1 MIIPFFHNWSYSS
14 FLHSMGCALLEY
26 HSSTH
31 ACNIGKYIFIQLA
44 FNNWWWVENEMEING
59 KVKWIK
65 RQYSWL
71 IFTFHL
77 GSELWINNWLHIC
90 TNIAWLLCCSSSKM
104 NSADGCANTKIW
116 KKIFGLL
123 IIHMLEGLCWTNL
136 QWFGNEK
143 LLLIRSCI
151 RILLLRKSVF
161 YFPEKIWFSPNSQY
175 LIWLFALN

>member
-104 NSADGCANTKIW
+104 NSADGCTKTKIW

-123 IIHMLEGLCWTNL
+123 IICWKDYV
-136 QWFGNEK
+136 E
-143 LLLIRSCI
+143 LIYNDLVMKSFSSSVHVFVSFSCVRVYFI
-151 RILLLRKSVF
+151 SLRKFGSRPTVN
-161 YFPEKIWFSPNSQY
+161 I
-175 LIWLFALN
+175 